1 MQSIT
6 KHPPNMEL
14 QKSALKSF
22 LGCFEKEHFKCPF
35 LGRMVY
41 FLYFPRCKKAGH
53 FKNGLKIT
61 VSVVCNLE
69 AISRKLP

>member
-6 KHPPNMEL
+6 KRPPHMEL
-14 QKSALKSF
+14 QKSAPRVF
-22 LGCFEKEHFKCPF
+22 LGCFEKEPFKRPF
-35 LGRMVY
+35 LGRMFY
-41 FLYFPRCKKAGH
+41 FKAGH

-61 VSVVCNLE
+61 VSAIVCNLE